1 MKSAKDIVHQFH
13 TAMGKQDYAAARR
26 LLQDNLSFRG
36 PIDTFD
42 KAEPYLEAVKKL
54 APITE
59 RIDMKKMFADET
71 DVCVLYDLVTKTPA
85 GTAFVSEWF
94 QVEGEKIASIRVVF
108 DARPFAA
115 MFAKQAACHS

>member
-1 MKSAKDIVHQFH
+1 MKSAKHIVLGFYS
-13 TAMGKQDYAAARR
+13 ALEKQDYAGIRR
-26 LLQDNLSFRG
+26 LLHDNLSFRG

-42 KAEPYLEAVKKL
+42 DAAPYLEALKKL

-59 RIDMKKMFADET
+59 RIEVKKMFAEET

-85 GTAFVSEWF
+85 GTAFVAEWF
-94 QVEGEKIASIRVVF
+94 QVKGEKIAAIQVVF

-115 MFAKQAACHS
+115 MFAK